1 MLEGLIYVEQISERI
16 RYVERTFFEERG
28 LSIKFTNDLSMFN
41 SFSGDKLN
49 YSERTSN
56 DTEQMFPSSLLF
68 RERLIEY
75 KVETVVWRN
84 SKILS
89 FDGVVDPLATMFYII
104 TRYEEYFAAVKD
116 SHGRYLAKNS
126 VLKKHF
132 DLKEQTVERIFHCFL
147 GVYFP
152 VIFENYLKSIK
163 SEYVPTFDIDNTF
176 AFKWKEGWR
185 TWASNVK
192 DLVKND
198 SERKSARKKVQSG
211 ELKDPF
217 DSWEEIKYVLTNSPS
232 SKVFWLLGDFKKY
245 DKNIS
250 WNDPRHQRLIREI
263 DQLVEVGLHPSYA
276 SNTEVERIELEKK
289 RLETILNRKVT
300 SNRQHFLKLE
310 FPMTYRNLILAGFTD
325 DYSLG
330 YAEEIG
336 FRAGTAHSHTWFDLQ
351 QNIRTDLLIH
361 PFVCMDGTL
370 NQYLQWSTEKS
381 VVELKKLIDE
391 VKHYGGN
398 FYSIWHNESFAQS
411 GIWKGWRTVFEQTE
425 KYWLK
430 GDGDDNE
437 K

>member
-152 VIFENYLKSIK
+152 VIFENYVKSIK

-250 WNDPRHQRLIREI
+250 WNDPRHQRLIPEI

-310 FPMTYRNLILAGFTD
+310 F
-325 DYSLG
+325 
-330 YAEEIG
+330 
-336 FRAGTAHSHTWFDLQ
+336 
-351 QNIRTDLLIH
+351 
-361 PFVCMDGTL
+361 
-370 NQYLQWSTEKS
+370 
-381 VVELKKLIDE
+381 
-391 VKHYGGN
+391 
-398 FYSIWHNESFAQS
+398 
-411 GIWKGWRTVFEQTE
+411 
-425 KYWLK
+425 
-430 GDGDDNE
+430 
-437 K
+437 